1 MATPFVAT
9 FKFRGQNGKTFQR
22 TATGTD
28 ATTVLLVWQDGGT
41 VLQLP
46 NDCGGI
52 YLDDVVIP
60 QAATMTRIQ
69 VSANS
74 LLVGEAQITP
84 QANLGTNTYRQFM
97 GSPVGFKPGAALS
110 MTQLT

>member
-1 MATPFVAT
+1 MATPFTAT
-9 FKFRGQNGKTFQR
+9 FKFRGQNGKRFQR

-28 ATTVLLVWQDGGT
+28 VTTNLLVWQDGGT
-41 VLQLP
+41 ALQLP
-46 NDCGGI
+46 ADCGGI

-69 VSANS
+69 VSVNS
-74 LLVGEAQITP
+74 MIVGEAQITP
-84 QANLGTNTYRQFM
+84 QANLGTNQLRQFV
-97 GSPVGFKPGAALS
+97 GSPVGFKPGAQLV